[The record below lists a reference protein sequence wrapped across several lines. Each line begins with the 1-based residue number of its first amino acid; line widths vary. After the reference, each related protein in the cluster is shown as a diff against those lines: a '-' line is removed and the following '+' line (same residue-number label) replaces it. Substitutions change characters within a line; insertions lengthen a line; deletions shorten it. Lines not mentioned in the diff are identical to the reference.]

1 MNIIFAAVPPLR
13 HRIQWQSW
21 PQAPKIA
28 RVPKDQSMSATG
40 SMGALHMLCR
50 PACLNVVWSD
60 WQGFDW
66 CVRLKVQEAFAGSQ
80 APGLRRHREGCPSPR
95 DRGGCTFQ
103 QLASTGTGG
112 RCSAWQSAGHQPG
125 PLSDYQEKMMARVV
139 DQLHLDGG
147 SFMRPLRR

>member
-1 MNIIFAAVPPLR
+1 
-13 HRIQWQSW
+13 
-21 PQAPKIA
+21 
-28 RVPKDQSMSATG
+28 MSATG

-95 DRGGCTFQ
+95 DRGGYAVGRDEWDFAIAVHDGLQTF
-103 QLASTGTGG
+103 
-112 RCSAWQSAGHQPG
+112 
-125 PLSDYQEKMMARVV
+125 VV
-139 DQLHLDGG
+139 CLLVH
-147 SFMRPLRR
+147 